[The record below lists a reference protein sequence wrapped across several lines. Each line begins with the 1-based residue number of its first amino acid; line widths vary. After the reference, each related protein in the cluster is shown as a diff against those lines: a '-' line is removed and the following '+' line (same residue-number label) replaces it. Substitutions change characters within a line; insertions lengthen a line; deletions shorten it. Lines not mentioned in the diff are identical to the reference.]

1 MATLHGIM
9 RQPGI
14 GTGNG
19 REWNGRE
26 WNGMEWINWGWDGR
40 GKIGRVY

>member
-1 MATLHGIM
+1 MVTLHGIM

-19 REWNGRE
+19 REG
-26 WNGMEWINWGWDGR
+26 NGMEWINWGWDGR